1 MTVMTIFVS
10 DTWRTKT
17 NSKTATARL
26 EESRM
31 LWSCKTQIVYLL
43 PEPWSSEK
51 DEKLFEGKEMKYEK
65 TSKVPVIC
73 ANFLTPNQSRTIRL
87 RKFDPIQVGEEPQ
100 FLREK
105 QKTKK

>member
-1 MTVMTIFVS
+1 
-10 DTWRTKT
+10 
-17 NSKTATARL
+17 
-26 EESRM
+26 M

-51 DEKLFEGKEMKYEK
+51 DEKFFEGKDMKYEK

-73 ANFLTPNQSRTIRL
+73 ANFLTPNQSRKIRL
-87 RKFDPIQVGEEPQ
+87 RKFDPIQVGEEPR

-105 QKTKK
+105 EKTKNETNLMAWFHIRITRLATYKSEKLNQ